1 MEMVLSADT
10 KWVVLPE
17 ELVNRAREVAIKQG
31 VSFTD
36 FATEALEQA
45 VKVGGWGA
53 SLKEVTDLFNIHEV
67 MRASGA
73 IQVQRSD
80 FDEMLQES
88 YEKDREKLLADWRIA
103 GRWYGEYLR
112 AVYRDEV
119 LEYLEKVLRVSWNLN
134 EVEVVEEDY
143 TVKISFTSFVMSSE
157 FTELLID
164 FISGLMTALGYK
176 AEEVDAVKGLASLTY
191 KMIING

>member
-17 ELVNRAREVAIKQG
+17 ELVNRAREAAIKQG

-45 VKVGGWGA
+45 IKVGGWGA

-73 IQVQRSD
+73 IQIQRSD
-80 FDEMLQES
+80 FDEMLRGY
-88 YEKDREKLLADWRIA
+88 YEKDREKLLADWRVA

-112 AVYRDEV
+112 AVFTDGV
-119 LEYLEKVLRVSWNLN
+119 LDHLEKVLRVSWNLN

-143 TVKISFTSFVMSSE
+143 TVKISFTSFTMSSE
-157 FTELLID
+157 FTELLVE
-164 FISGLMTALGYK
+164 FMAGLMSALGYK
-176 AEEVDAVKGLASLTY
+176 AKKVDAVKGLAALTY
-191 KMIING
+191 QMIING

>member
-17 ELVNRAREVAIKQG
+17 ELVNRAREAAIKQG

-53 SLKEVTDLFNIHEV
+53 SLEEVTDLFNIHEV
-67 MRASGA
+67 MRVSGA
-73 IQVQRSD
+73 IQIQRSD

-88 YEKDREKLLADWRIA
+88 YEKDREKLLADWRTA

-112 AVYRDEV
+112 AVFKDGV
-119 LEYLEKVLRVSWNLN
+119 LDHLEKVLRVSWNLN
-134 EVEVVEEDY
+134 EVEVAEEDY
-143 TVKISFTSFVMSSE
+143 TVKISFTSFTMSSE
-157 FTELLID
+157 FTELLVD
-164 FISGLMTALGYK
+164 FMSGLMTALGYK
-176 AEEVDAVKGLASLTY
+176 AKKVDAVKGLAALTY

>member
-17 ELVNRAREVAIKQG
+17 ELVNRAREAAIKQG
-31 VSFTD
+31 VSLTD
-36 FATEALEQA
+36 FTTEALEQA

-67 MRASGA
+67 MRASGI
-73 IQVQRSD
+73 IQIQRSD

-88 YEKDREKLLADWRIA
+88 YGKDREKLLADWRIA

-112 AVYRDEV
+112 TVFRDGV
-119 LEYLEKVLRVSWNLN
+119 LDNLEKVLRVSWNLN

-143 TVKISFTSFVMSSE
+143 TVKVSFTSFTMSSE
-157 FTELLID
+157 FTELLVD

-176 AEEVDAVKGLASLTY
+176 AKEVDAIKGLATLTY
-191 KMIING
+191 QMIINS